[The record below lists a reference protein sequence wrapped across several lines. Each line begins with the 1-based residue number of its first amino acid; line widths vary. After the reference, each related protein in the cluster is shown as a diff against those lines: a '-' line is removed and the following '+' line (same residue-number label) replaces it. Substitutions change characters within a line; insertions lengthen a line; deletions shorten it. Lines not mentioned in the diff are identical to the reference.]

1 MLANLGL
8 GALEAELRLV
18 EADHPLRPHAQAQR
32 DLGLGRDH
40 EDEDDVAHHEHEA
53 LLPSHRVARAVTQG
67 CRLDPIGLQAWSWAA
82 AGSGLQACQPP
93 EVSAFLE
100 TFITAPATSEPLSVL
115 LILSCFSSLVVLRAL
130 ENMHSICMCMHMHMH
145 TCMSRSR

>member
-1 MLANLGL
+1 M
-8 GALEAELRLV
+8 
-18 EADHPLRPHAQAQR
+18 
-32 DLGLGRDH
+32 
-40 EDEDDVAHHEHEA
+40 
-53 LLPSHRVARAVTQG
+53 
-67 CRLDPIGLQAWSWAA
+67 
-82 AGSGLQACQPP
+82 QACQPP

-130 ENMHSICMCMHMHMH
+130 ENMHMHMHMHMHSICMHMHMHMH